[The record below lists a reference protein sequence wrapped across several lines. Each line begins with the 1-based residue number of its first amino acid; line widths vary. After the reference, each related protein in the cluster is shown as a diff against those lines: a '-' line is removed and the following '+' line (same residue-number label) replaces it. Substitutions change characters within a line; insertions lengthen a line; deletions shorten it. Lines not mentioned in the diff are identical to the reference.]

1 LDLTQE
7 EKVLALLNSGKG
19 YLTAKLAREKGITN
33 VTLQRM
39 AKRGQID
46 RVARGLYIDADVMPD
61 QFYVTQYRCPKAIFS
76 HETALFLHGFSDR
89 NPLQLMMTI
98 PSGWNTKLIPNDNIM
113 FFYSGASIFNM
124 GAAEVETPYGLT
136 VKAYDIERTICDC
149 LRNINKL
156 DKDLVLTALKF
167 YMKDPGNDKSKLL
180 EYATI
185 FKIRGA
191 VFKYMEVLS

>member
-1 LDLTQE
+1 MTQE
-7 EKVLALLNSGKG
+7 EKVITLLNKGKG
-19 YLTAKLAREKGITN
+19 YLAAKIAREKGINN

-46 RVARGLYIDADVMPD
+46 RVARGLYVGADVIPD
-61 QFYVTQYRCPKAIFS
+61 QFYVTQYRCPLAIFS

-98 PSGWNTKLIPNDNIM
+98 PSGWNTKLIFNDDVM
-113 FFYSGASIFNM
+113 LFYSCASVFNT
-124 GAAEVETPYGLT
+124 GEAEVETPYGLT
-136 VKAYDIERTICDC
+136 VNTYDIERTICDC

-167 YMKDPGNDKSKLL
+167 YMKNPGNDKSKLL
-180 EYATI
+180 KYATI
-185 FKIRGA
+185 FKIRDV